1 MDVSID
7 ASELE
12 NLSEDQLRRKYD
24 ASSRGNAGVASSGE
38 DMSDIVAAESAK
50 RRKME
55 ADRAARKG
63 GSSREFK
70 F

>member
-1 MDVSID
+1 VDVTID

-12 NLSEDQLRRKYD
+12 NLTEQQLRRKYE
-24 ASSRGNAGVASSGE
+24 ASNRGSAGVQSRGE
-38 DMSDIVAAESAK
+38 DMSEIVAAESAK

-63 GSSREFK
+63 GAREFK

>member
-1 MDVSID
+1 VDVSID

-12 NLSEDQLRRKYD
+12 TLSEEQLRRKYE
-24 ASSRGNAGVASSGE
+24 ASNRGNAGVQSRGG

-63 GSSREFK
+63 GTREFK